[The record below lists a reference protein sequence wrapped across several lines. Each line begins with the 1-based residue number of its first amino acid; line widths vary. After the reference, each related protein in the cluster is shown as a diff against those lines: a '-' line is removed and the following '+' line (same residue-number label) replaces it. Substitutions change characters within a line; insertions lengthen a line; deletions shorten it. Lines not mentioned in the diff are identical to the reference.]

1 MDGKIKTLRRHK
13 LIMFNERL
21 EKYRDELHLKQNE
34 MAYKLKVSDGYYSL
48 IESGKRYPSK
58 K

>member
-1 MDGKIKTLRRHK
+1 M
-13 LIMFNERL
+13 